1 MDIKER
7 VKYIRKNILDDMSQE
22 EFAQSID
29 ISRSNLGNIE
39 TGKVNLT
46 ERVAKSICKRHKIN
60 YLWLMNGQ
68 GDPKTDTPE
77 DIFEEIRAEYDL
89 SDDDVDILKEYSEMN
104 SDERAGLRRYIKSL
118 IKAKKEEG

>member
-1 MDIKER
+1 MVNRIREIRNATGLSQTDFGKRLGVSRDVINNLELNRVELKEHMIK
-7 VKYIRKNILDDMSQE
+7 L
-22 EFAQSID
+22 
-29 ISRSNLGNIE
+29 
-39 TGKVNLT
+39 
-46 ERVAKSICKRHKIN
+46 ICKEFKIN
-60 YLWLMNGQ
+60 YMWLKYGQ

-118 IKAKKEEG
+118 LKAKKEEG